1 MGEAKTKRGLGN
13 SSPEAVNARRTAIVS
28 LFHELGIDMSQ
39 PGFYDEPNFVAQEQ
53 RNSRFAERYAEWV
66 LLRERDQ
73 AYDARVQT
81 IVPQVTDILQRRIVQ
96 HNWYGACIAMTA
108 ILTRIL
114 DRLGIWNIPIRGSAS
129 VYAEGSSRHFAIID
143 QNEGAG
149 FDTGHMWVIAPPYDV
164 IDVTLHHQRWRGDAF
179 QRHVPPII
187 LGKGLANVKARAQD
201 VIAPEL
207 RSQMPRDPNIH
218 YTVFPDQRRVL
229 ETFPAKQFISGSTD
243 IRYVPA
249 GVSFPDLPLERI
261 NEEARAGVPGI
272 QIWTDDILPV
282 LGMMT

>member
-1 MGEAKTKRGLGN
+1 MGEAKTKRQLGH
-13 SSPEAVNARRTAIVS
+13 SSPEAVNARRTVIVS
-28 LFHELGIDMSQ
+28 LFRELGIDISQ
-39 PGFYDEPNFVAQEQ
+39 PGFYDQPNFVAQE
-53 RNSRFAERYAEWV
+53 RRDSRFAERYAEWV

-73 AYDARVQT
+73 TYDARVQT
-81 IVPQVTDILQRRIVQ
+81 IVPQVTNILQRRIVQ
-96 HNWYGACIAMTA
+96 HGWYGACIAMTA

-114 DRLGIWNIPIRGSAS
+114 DRLGIWNIPMRGSAS
-129 VYAEGSSRHFAIID
+129 VYAEGASRHFAIID

-164 IDVTLHHQRWRGDAF
+164 IDVTLHYQRWRGDAF

-207 RSQMPRDPNIH
+207 RSQMPRDPDIH

-229 ETFPAKQFISGSTD
+229 ETFAAKKFISGSTD

-261 NEEARAGVPGI
+261 NEEARAGVPAI
-272 QIWTDDILPV
+272 QIWTDDILPG
-282 LGMMT
+282 LGNMT